1 MIPSPQIVRR
11 DLHFDMDADIPRYWL
26 DGDAHKTR
34 FFDAMSLMFPDG
46 ERFFIDSVRA
56 YRAEIAVDAALNA
69 EVGGFIGQEAMH
81 SREHLEYNERLEKQG
96 IGASELL
103 VVLRKFQD
111 NRARKLPPL
120 GQLAVTICLEHF
132 TAMLADQV
140 LRHPKSMRKADPRM
154 AEIWRWHALEETEHK
169 GVAFDVFQRVGG
181 SPLKQY
187 LRRSRAMLFVTGL
200 FTFRV
205 WQFMWR
211 ISKAE
216 GTQKD
221 WRGWL
226 RLLAFLFVSPGPIRR
241 ITGQWLSW
249 FVPGYHPWKHDNRKL
264 VEAAREH
271 YDALAK
277 AAAAESNAREEK
289 SWAAAATG

>member
-1 MIPSPQIVRR
+1 MTHTPSIVRR
-11 DLHFDMDADIPRYWL
+11 DLHFDMAADIPRYWVE
-26 DGDAHKTR
+26 GDAHKTR

-56 YRAEIAVDAALNA
+56 FRAQIADDPVLDA

-81 SREHLEYNERLEKQG
+81 SREHLEYNERLEQQG
-96 IGASELL
+96 IGASEL
-103 VVLRKFQD
+103 VRVLKTFQE
-111 NRARKLPPL
+111 NRAKKLPPL

-140 LRHPKSMRKADPRM
+140 LRHPETMQKSDPRM
-154 AEIWRWHALEETEHK
+154 AAIWQWHALEETEHK
-169 GVAFDVFQRVGG
+169 GVAFDVFRRVGG

-226 RLLAFLFVSPGPIRR
+226 RLLGFLFVSPGPITR
-241 ITGQWLSW
+241 IGGQWLAW

-264 VEAAREH
+264 VEAARRH
-271 YDALAK
+271 YDELAK
-277 AAAAESNAREEK
+277 APAARPATPAKAWVAAA
-289 SWAAAATG
+289 G

>member
-1 MIPSPQIVRR
+1 MSHSLSIVRR
-11 DLHFDMDADIPRYWL
+11 DLHFDMAADIPRFWVQ
-26 DGDAHKTR
+26 GDAHKTR

-56 YRAEIAVDAALNA
+56 FRAQIADDPVLDA

-81 SREHLEYNERLEKQG
+81 SREHLEYNDRLAKQG
-96 IGASELL
+96 IGADEL
-103 VVLRKFQD
+103 VQVLKTFQEK
-111 NRARKLPPL
+111 RATKLPPL
-120 GQLAVTICLEHF
+120 AQLAVTICLEHF

-140 LRHPKSMRKADPRM
+140 LRHPGTMQKSDPRM
-154 AEIWRWHALEETEHK
+154 AAIWRWHALEETEHK

-181 SPLKQY
+181 PPLKQY

-216 GTQKD
+216 GTRKD

-226 RLLAFLFVSPGPIRR
+226 RLLGFLFISPGPITR
-241 ITGQWLSW
+241 IGGQWLSW
-249 FVPGYHPWKHDNRKL
+249 FVPGYHPWKHDNRTL
-264 VEAAREH
+264 VEATRRH
-271 YDALAK
+271 YDELAK
-277 AAAAESNAREEK
+277 VPASKAMPTAKE
-289 SWAAAATG
+289 WAAATG

>member
-1 MIPSPQIVRR
+1 MSHSPTIVRR
-11 DLHFDMDADIPRYWL
+11 DLHFDMAADIPRFWVE
-26 DGDAHKTR
+26 GDAHKTR

-56 YRAEIAVDAALNA
+56 FRAQIADDPVLDA
-69 EVGGFIGQEAMH
+69 EVSGFIGQEAMH
-81 SREHLEYNERLEKQG
+81 SREHLEYNDRLEKQG
-96 IGASELL
+96 IGAKEL
-103 VVLRKFQD
+103 VQVLKTFQE
-111 NRARKLPPL
+111 NRAKKLPPL

-132 TAMLADQV
+132 TAMLADQI
-140 LRHPKSMRKADPRM
+140 LRHPGTMHRSDPRM
-154 AEIWRWHALEETEHK
+154 AAIWQWHALEETEHK
-169 GVAFDVFQRVGG
+169 GVAFDVFRRVGG

-187 LRRSRAMLFVTGL
+187 LRRTRAMLFVTGL

-226 RLLAFLFVSPGPIRR
+226 RLLGFLFVSPGPITR
-241 ITGQWLSW
+241 IGSQWLSW

-264 VEAAREH
+264 VEATRRH
-271 YDALAK
+271 YDELAK
-277 AAAAESNAREEK
+277 AKPLPQAKA
-289 SWAAAATG
+289 WAAAAG